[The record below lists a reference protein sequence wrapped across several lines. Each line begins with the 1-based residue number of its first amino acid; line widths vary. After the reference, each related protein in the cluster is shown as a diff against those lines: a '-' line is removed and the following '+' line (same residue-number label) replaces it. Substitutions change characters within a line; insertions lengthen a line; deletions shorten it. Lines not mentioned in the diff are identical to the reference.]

1 MYRRKKAIHGVARSG
16 VRAQSREGEPLQEAL
31 MEFRLLGPL
40 EVIHEGRS
48 VPLKGAK
55 QRTLLAAFLLNANRT
70 VTVGQLAQTIWPY
83 PPASVQSNLR
93 TYVSALRAAFA
104 AAGEPGSRVI
114 TEAVGYR
121 FRLAP
126 GELDLARFTR
136 LFDEGEHA
144 LGRGESGI
152 ALDRFERAQGLWRGE
167 PLTGLL
173 SVGPLLEAEVARL
186 EELRLLTVERWADA
200 ALAAGRCEQVA
211 AELTRLV
218 KTQPF
223 REHLWAE
230 LMVAQARSG
239 RPEAALA
246 AYQQVYWLYDKE
258 LGIRPGP
265 PLQLLHQQIL
275 GADPGLLTMHP
286 S

>member
-1 MYRRKKAIHGVARSG
+1 
-16 VRAQSREGEPLQEAL
+16 

-70 VTVGQLAQTIWPY
+70 VTVGQLAQTIWSH
-83 PPASVQSNLR
+83 PPPSVQSNQL
-93 TYVSALRAAFA
+93 TSL
-104 AAGEPGSRVI
+104 VI
-114 TEAVGYR
+114 TGAVGYR

-126 GELDLARFTR
+126 GELDLARFTQ
-136 LFDEGEHA
+136 LFEEGDHA
-144 LGRGESGI
+144 LGRGEADV
-152 ALDRFERAQGLWRGE
+152 ALDRFERAQKLWRGE
-167 PLTGLL
+167 PLAGLL
-173 SVGPLLEAEVARL
+173 SVGPLLEAEVVRL
-186 EELRLLTVERWADA
+186 EELRLLTAERWADA

-211 AELTRLV
+211 AELSRLV

-223 REHLWAE
+223 REHLWAD

-246 AYQQVYWLYDKE
+246 AYRQVYRLYDDE

-265 PLQLLHQQIL
+265 PLQLLHRQIL
-275 GADPGLLTMHP
+275 DADPGLLTMHP
-286 S
+286 T